1 MSSIPSIPGIPGIPF
16 YTKKEQEQF
25 LNQIHD
31 YEKQSLKLT
40 YAKFPDDKKAINIA
54 FRVLKNHMKNN
65 KNMILYGGTG
75 QSMLLQKISNSLSY
89 YSEDEYPDFDTISI
103 DPKKDGI
110 LIVNQIAKE
119 LQNNNID
126 PKNIKLIEA
135 IHFNTYSIKIKTSYS
150 MDKTIADITY
160 CPPNLINHMR
170 YKEQIDNIYI
180 VDPKVIII
188 DYLRIFIDPLLS
200 SSFRWEKHYQ
210 RFNQFIKYYP
220 IMHSS
225 NSQIIKQDN
234 EDNFLNYVI
243 KRNDTHS
250 LPIERFSKIRNIQ
263 KIIHSICKDR
273 ADTLLITGIDEYNKF
288 IKLSPKNNN
297 IKKLKNPFIEL
308 VSINYIKD
316 VEYIIKTLQSKLSS
330 NDVSKNSFLAAAKDA
345 SKNSSKDASKDS
357 SKDSSKDA
365 APDIEIIETYPFFF
379 YRGYGVE
386 IYYHKLLIL
395 KVYDNL
401 NYCIPYIKIN
411 KKSYVSEH
419 YLIFWFLTQ
428 FIFNKYHG
436 RRSLFI
442 DHQLTNKEKFDN
454 IAQINNEF
462 LKLAQ
467 NVLFMRRSY
476 YTQNKIG
483 PYDVSPFQDFIIQCY
498 GLPVSQQKL
507 KEKIIPK
514 YQRFQH
520 TPSDTFRD
528 INHFN
533 YPNVTGS
540 VITDKKDKLLIKA
553 VIFKT

>member
-1 MSSIPSIPGIPGIPF
+1 MSGIPSIPF

-25 LNQIHD
+25 LNQISN

-40 YAKFPDDKKAINIA
+40 YAKFPEDKKAINIA

-65 KNMILYGGTG
+65 KNMVLYGGTG

-150 MDKTIADITY
+150 MDKTVADITY

-220 IMHSS
+220 IMHNS
-225 NSQIIKQDN
+225 NPQIIKQVN

-243 KRNDTHS
+243 KRNDNLKNTSNNNTPNNTPNNTLKH
-250 LPIERFSKIRNIQ
+250 IR

-273 ADTLLITGIDEYNKF
+273 ADTLLITGIDEYNQF

-316 VEYIIKTLQSKLSS
+316 VEYILKTLQSKLSLKAAS
-330 NDVSKNSFLAAAKDA
+330 NNAA
-345 SKNSSKDASKDS
+345 KNSSKDAANNAS
-357 SKDSSKDA
+357 
-365 APDIEIIETYPFFF
+365 PDIEIIETYPFFF

-386 IYYHKLLIL
+386 IYYRKLLIL

-428 FIFNKYHG
+428 FIFNKNHG

-483 PYDVSPFQDFIIQCY
+483 PYDVSPFQDFIIQCH
-498 GLPVSQQKL
+498 GFPVSQQKL
-507 KEKIIPK
+507 KERMNPK

-533 YPNVTGS
+533 YPNITGS
-540 VITDKKDKLLIKA
+540 AITDKKDKLLIKD
-553 VIFKT
+553 ILFKDKLFKA